1 MRHYDELLDRVLDN
15 TDLVL
20 LDIKQINDEK
30 HIPLTHVSNKYTL
43 EFARYL
49 ASRGQTMWIR
59 YVVVPTWSDDDES
72 AEGLGQFIAELG
84 SASRRWSCCPTTNLA
99 STSGTCWEIPTIWS
113 ASSPQQGDHGQG
125 PGHPWQVSPQREV
138 LRQEAARQRAASFIA
153 PAFATA
159 PSPTA
164 ASGEP
169 LMSEGQVAALLLWL
183 VLLAFSLNAS
193 LLRTLGAHPLYQHL
207 CLGGAIVLVPLWT
220 LRAGLHEG
228 LEIHFLGLTSLTLLL
243 GWRLALLAPC
253 LTLLLL
259 AYFGVIPWP
268 TSAGRPSS
276 ASPCRWPPAGCCFW
290 GAGPGCLATSS
301 STCSWRHFS
310 GALSI
315 SAKVL
320 ASALLMGVS
329 GTYSWHT
336 ISADYLSIWPL
347 LLFPEALLNG
357 MTMTLLAVY
366 RPHWVNTFFDRE
378 YLGR

>member
-1 MRHYDELLDRVLDN
+1 
-15 TDLVL
+15 
-20 LDIKQINDEK
+20 
-30 HIPLTHVSNKYTL
+30 
-43 EFARYL
+43 
-49 ASRGQTMWIR
+49 
-59 YVVVPTWSDDDES
+59 
-72 AEGLGQFIAELG
+72 
-84 SASRRWSCCPTTNLA
+84 
-99 STSGTCWEIPTIWS
+99 
-113 ASSPQQGDHGQG
+113 
-125 PGHPWQVSPQREV
+125 
-138 LRQEAARQRAASFIA
+138 
-153 PAFATA
+153 
-159 PSPTA
+159 
-164 ASGEP
+164 
-169 LMSEGQVAALLLWL
+169 MSEGQVAALPLWL

-259 AYFGVIPWP
+259 AYFGVIPLTDIGWQALIGVALP
-268 TSAGRPSS
+268 V
-276 ASPCRWPPAGCCFW
+276 
-290 GAGPGCLATSS
+290 ATSWLLFLG
-301 STCSWRHFS
+301 SWAWLPRHLFVYLFVAAFLG

-315 SAKVL
+315 SVKVI

>member
-1 MRHYDELLDRVLDN
+1 
-15 TDLVL
+15 
-20 LDIKQINDEK
+20 
-30 HIPLTHVSNKYTL
+30 
-43 EFARYL
+43 
-49 ASRGQTMWIR
+49 
-59 YVVVPTWSDDDES
+59 
-72 AEGLGQFIAELG
+72 
-84 SASRRWSCCPTTNLA
+84 
-99 STSGTCWEIPTIWS
+99 
-113 ASSPQQGDHGQG
+113 
-125 PGHPWQVSPQREV
+125 
-138 LRQEAARQRAASFIA
+138 
-153 PAFATA
+153 
-159 PSPTA
+159 
-164 ASGEP
+164 
-169 LMSEGQVAALLLWL
+169 MSEGQVAALLLWL

-259 AYFGVIPWP
+259 AYFGVIPIADIGWQALIGVALP
-268 TSAGRPSS
+268 V
-276 ASPCRWPPAGCCFW
+276 
-290 GAGPGCLATSS
+290 ATNWLLFLG
-301 STCSWRHFS
+301 SWAWLPRHLFVYLFVAAFLG

-315 SAKVL
+315 SAKVI

>member
-1 MRHYDELLDRVLDN
+1 
-15 TDLVL
+15 
-20 LDIKQINDEK
+20 
-30 HIPLTHVSNKYTL
+30 
-43 EFARYL
+43 
-49 ASRGQTMWIR
+49 
-59 YVVVPTWSDDDES
+59 
-72 AEGLGQFIAELG
+72 
-84 SASRRWSCCPTTNLA
+84 
-99 STSGTCWEIPTIWS
+99 
-113 ASSPQQGDHGQG
+113 
-125 PGHPWQVSPQREV
+125 
-138 LRQEAARQRAASFIA
+138 
-153 PAFATA
+153 
-159 PSPTA
+159 
-164 ASGEP
+164 
-169 LMSEGQVAALLLWL
+169 MSEGQVAALLLWL

-259 AYFGVIPWP
+259 AYFGVIPLADIGWQALIGVALP
-268 TSAGRPSS
+268 V
-276 ASPCRWPPAGCCFW
+276 
-290 GAGPGCLATSS
+290 ATSWLLFLG
-301 STCSWRHFS
+301 SWAWLPRHLFVYLFVAAFLG
-310 GALSI
+310 GAQSI
-315 SAKVL
+315 SAKVI

>member
-1 MRHYDELLDRVLDN
+1 
-15 TDLVL
+15 
-20 LDIKQINDEK
+20 
-30 HIPLTHVSNKYTL
+30 
-43 EFARYL
+43 
-49 ASRGQTMWIR
+49 
-59 YVVVPTWSDDDES
+59 
-72 AEGLGQFIAELG
+72 
-84 SASRRWSCCPTTNLA
+84 
-99 STSGTCWEIPTIWS
+99 
-113 ASSPQQGDHGQG
+113 
-125 PGHPWQVSPQREV
+125 
-138 LRQEAARQRAASFIA
+138 
-153 PAFATA
+153 
-159 PSPTA
+159 
-164 ASGEP
+164 
-169 LMSEGQVAALLLWL
+169 MSEGQVAALLLWL

-259 AYFGVIPWP
+259 AYFGVIPLADIGWQALIGVALP
-268 TSAGRPSS
+268 V
-276 ASPCRWPPAGCCFW
+276 
-290 GAGPGCLATSS
+290 ATSWLLFLG
-301 STCSWRHFS
+301 SWAWLPRHLFVYLFVAAFLG

-315 SAKVL
+315 SAKVI
-320 ASALLMGVS
+320 ASALLVGVS

>member
-1 MRHYDELLDRVLDN
+1 
-15 TDLVL
+15 
-20 LDIKQINDEK
+20 
-30 HIPLTHVSNKYTL
+30 
-43 EFARYL
+43 
-49 ASRGQTMWIR
+49 
-59 YVVVPTWSDDDES
+59 
-72 AEGLGQFIAELG
+72 
-84 SASRRWSCCPTTNLA
+84 
-99 STSGTCWEIPTIWS
+99 
-113 ASSPQQGDHGQG
+113 
-125 PGHPWQVSPQREV
+125 
-138 LRQEAARQRAASFIA
+138 
-153 PAFATA
+153 
-159 PSPTA
+159 
-164 ASGEP
+164 
-169 LMSEGQVAALLLWL
+169 MSEGQVAALLLWL

-253 LTLLLL
+253 LTLLIL
-259 AYFGVIPWP
+259 AYFGVIPLTDIGWQALISVALP
-268 TSAGRPSS
+268 V
-276 ASPCRWPPAGCCFW
+276 
-290 GAGPGCLATSS
+290 ATSWLLFLG
-301 STCSWRHFS
+301 SWAWLPRHLFVYLFVAAFLG

-315 SAKVL
+315 SAKVI

>member
-1 MRHYDELLDRVLDN
+1 
-15 TDLVL
+15 
-20 LDIKQINDEK
+20 
-30 HIPLTHVSNKYTL
+30 
-43 EFARYL
+43 
-49 ASRGQTMWIR
+49 
-59 YVVVPTWSDDDES
+59 
-72 AEGLGQFIAELG
+72 
-84 SASRRWSCCPTTNLA
+84 
-99 STSGTCWEIPTIWS
+99 
-113 ASSPQQGDHGQG
+113 
-125 PGHPWQVSPQREV
+125 
-138 LRQEAARQRAASFIA
+138 
-153 PAFATA
+153 
-159 PSPTA
+159 
-164 ASGEP
+164 
-169 LMSEGQVAALLLWL
+169 MSEGQVAALLLWL

-259 AYFGVIPWP
+259 AYFGVIPLADIGWQALIGVALP
-268 TSAGRPSS
+268 V
-276 ASPCRWPPAGCCFW
+276 
-290 GAGPGCLATSS
+290 ATSWLLFLG
-301 STCSWRHFS
+301 SWAWLPRHLFVYLFVAAFLG

-315 SAKVL
+315 SAKVI

-336 ISADYLSIWPL
+336 ISADYLSVWPL

-366 RPHWVNTFFDRE
+366 RPYWVNTFFDRE

>member
-1 MRHYDELLDRVLDN
+1 
-15 TDLVL
+15 
-20 LDIKQINDEK
+20 
-30 HIPLTHVSNKYTL
+30 
-43 EFARYL
+43 
-49 ASRGQTMWIR
+49 
-59 YVVVPTWSDDDES
+59 
-72 AEGLGQFIAELG
+72 
-84 SASRRWSCCPTTNLA
+84 
-99 STSGTCWEIPTIWS
+99 
-113 ASSPQQGDHGQG
+113 
-125 PGHPWQVSPQREV
+125 
-138 LRQEAARQRAASFIA
+138 
-153 PAFATA
+153 
-159 PSPTA
+159 
-164 ASGEP
+164 
-169 LMSEGQVAALLLWL
+169 MSEGQVAALLLWL

-253 LTLLLL
+253 LTLLIL
-259 AYFGVIPWP
+259 AYFGVIPLTDIGWQALIGVALP
-268 TSAGRPSS
+268 V
-276 ASPCRWPPAGCCFW
+276 
-290 GAGPGCLATSS
+290 ATSWLLFLG
-301 STCSWRHFS
+301 SWAWLPRHLFVYLFVAAFLG

-315 SAKVL
+315 SAKVI

-366 RPHWVNTFFDRE
+366 RPYWVNTFFDRE

>member
-1 MRHYDELLDRVLDN
+1 
-15 TDLVL
+15 
-20 LDIKQINDEK
+20 
-30 HIPLTHVSNKYTL
+30 
-43 EFARYL
+43 
-49 ASRGQTMWIR
+49 
-59 YVVVPTWSDDDES
+59 
-72 AEGLGQFIAELG
+72 
-84 SASRRWSCCPTTNLA
+84 
-99 STSGTCWEIPTIWS
+99 
-113 ASSPQQGDHGQG
+113 
-125 PGHPWQVSPQREV
+125 
-138 LRQEAARQRAASFIA
+138 
-153 PAFATA
+153 
-159 PSPTA
+159 
-164 ASGEP
+164 
-169 LMSEGQVAALLLWL
+169 MSEGQVAALLLWL
-183 VLLAFSLNAS
+183 VLLAFSLNAP

-259 AYFGVIPWP
+259 AYFGVIPLADIGWQALIGVALP
-268 TSAGRPSS
+268 V
-276 ASPCRWPPAGCCFW
+276 
-290 GAGPGCLATSS
+290 ATSWLLFLG
-301 STCSWRHFS
+301 SWAWLPRHLFVYLFVAAFLG

-315 SAKVL
+315 SAKVI

>member
-1 MRHYDELLDRVLDN
+1 
-15 TDLVL
+15 
-20 LDIKQINDEK
+20 
-30 HIPLTHVSNKYTL
+30 
-43 EFARYL
+43 
-49 ASRGQTMWIR
+49 
-59 YVVVPTWSDDDES
+59 
-72 AEGLGQFIAELG
+72 
-84 SASRRWSCCPTTNLA
+84 
-99 STSGTCWEIPTIWS
+99 
-113 ASSPQQGDHGQG
+113 
-125 PGHPWQVSPQREV
+125 
-138 LRQEAARQRAASFIA
+138 
-153 PAFATA
+153 
-159 PSPTA
+159 
-164 ASGEP
+164 
-169 LMSEGQVAALLLWL
+169 MSEGQVAALLLWL

-259 AYFGVIPWP
+259 AYFGVIPLADIGWQALIGVALP
-268 TSAGRPSS
+268 V
-276 ASPCRWPPAGCCFW
+276 
-290 GAGPGCLATSS
+290 ATSWLLFLG
-301 STCSWRHFS
+301 SWAWLPRHLFVYLFVAAFLG

-315 SAKVL
+315 SAKVI

-366 RPHWVNTFFDRE
+366 RPHWVNTFFDWE

>member
-1 MRHYDELLDRVLDN
+1 
-15 TDLVL
+15 
-20 LDIKQINDEK
+20 
-30 HIPLTHVSNKYTL
+30 
-43 EFARYL
+43 
-49 ASRGQTMWIR
+49 
-59 YVVVPTWSDDDES
+59 
-72 AEGLGQFIAELG
+72 
-84 SASRRWSCCPTTNLA
+84 
-99 STSGTCWEIPTIWS
+99 
-113 ASSPQQGDHGQG
+113 
-125 PGHPWQVSPQREV
+125 
-138 LRQEAARQRAASFIA
+138 
-153 PAFATA
+153 
-159 PSPTA
+159 
-164 ASGEP
+164 
-169 LMSEGQVAALLLWL
+169 MSEGQVAALLLWL

-259 AYFGVIPWP
+259 AYFGVIPLTDIGWQALIGVALP
-268 TSAGRPSS
+268 V
-276 ASPCRWPPAGCCFW
+276 
-290 GAGPGCLATSS
+290 ATSWLLFLG
-301 STCSWRHFS
+301 SWAWLPRHLFVYLFVAAFLG

-315 SAKVL
+315 SAKVI

>member
-1 MRHYDELLDRVLDN
+1 
-15 TDLVL
+15 
-20 LDIKQINDEK
+20 
-30 HIPLTHVSNKYTL
+30 
-43 EFARYL
+43 
-49 ASRGQTMWIR
+49 
-59 YVVVPTWSDDDES
+59 
-72 AEGLGQFIAELG
+72 
-84 SASRRWSCCPTTNLA
+84 
-99 STSGTCWEIPTIWS
+99 
-113 ASSPQQGDHGQG
+113 
-125 PGHPWQVSPQREV
+125 
-138 LRQEAARQRAASFIA
+138 
-153 PAFATA
+153 
-159 PSPTA
+159 
-164 ASGEP
+164 
-169 LMSEGQVAALLLWL
+169 MSEGQVAALLLWL

-259 AYFGVIPWP
+259 AYFGVIPLADIGWQALIGVALP
-268 TSAGRPSS
+268 V
-276 ASPCRWPPAGCCFW
+276 
-290 GAGPGCLATSS
+290 ATSWLLFLG
-301 STCSWRHFS
+301 SWAWLPRHLFVYLFVAAFLG

-315 SAKVL
+315 SAKVI
-320 ASALLMGVS
+320 ANALLMGVS

>member
-1 MRHYDELLDRVLDN
+1 
-15 TDLVL
+15 
-20 LDIKQINDEK
+20 
-30 HIPLTHVSNKYTL
+30 
-43 EFARYL
+43 
-49 ASRGQTMWIR
+49 
-59 YVVVPTWSDDDES
+59 
-72 AEGLGQFIAELG
+72 
-84 SASRRWSCCPTTNLA
+84 
-99 STSGTCWEIPTIWS
+99 
-113 ASSPQQGDHGQG
+113 
-125 PGHPWQVSPQREV
+125 
-138 LRQEAARQRAASFIA
+138 
-153 PAFATA
+153 
-159 PSPTA
+159 
-164 ASGEP
+164 
-169 LMSEGQVAALLLWL
+169 MSEGQVAALLLWL

-220 LRAGLHEG
+220 LRTGLHEG

-253 LTLLLL
+253 LTLLIL
-259 AYFGVIPWP
+259 AYFGVIPLTDIGWQALIGVALP
-268 TSAGRPSS
+268 V
-276 ASPCRWPPAGCCFW
+276 
-290 GAGPGCLATSS
+290 ATSWLLFLG
-301 STCSWRHFS
+301 SWAWLPRHLFVYLFVAAFLG

-315 SAKVL
+315 SAKVI

>member
-1 MRHYDELLDRVLDN
+1 
-15 TDLVL
+15 
-20 LDIKQINDEK
+20 
-30 HIPLTHVSNKYTL
+30 
-43 EFARYL
+43 
-49 ASRGQTMWIR
+49 
-59 YVVVPTWSDDDES
+59 
-72 AEGLGQFIAELG
+72 
-84 SASRRWSCCPTTNLA
+84 
-99 STSGTCWEIPTIWS
+99 
-113 ASSPQQGDHGQG
+113 
-125 PGHPWQVSPQREV
+125 
-138 LRQEAARQRAASFIA
+138 
-153 PAFATA
+153 
-159 PSPTA
+159 
-164 ASGEP
+164 
-169 LMSEGQVAALLLWL
+169 MSEGQVAALLLWL

-228 LEIHFLGLTSLTLLL
+228 LEIHFLGLTTLTLLL

-253 LTLLLL
+253 LTLLIL
-259 AYFGVIPWP
+259 AYFGVIPLTDIGWQALIGVALP
-268 TSAGRPSS
+268 V
-276 ASPCRWPPAGCCFW
+276 
-290 GAGPGCLATSS
+290 ATSWLLFLG
-301 STCSWRHFS
+301 SWAWLPRHLFVYLFVAAFLG

-315 SAKVL
+315 SAKVI

>member
-1 MRHYDELLDRVLDN
+1 
-15 TDLVL
+15 
-20 LDIKQINDEK
+20 
-30 HIPLTHVSNKYTL
+30 
-43 EFARYL
+43 
-49 ASRGQTMWIR
+49 
-59 YVVVPTWSDDDES
+59 
-72 AEGLGQFIAELG
+72 
-84 SASRRWSCCPTTNLA
+84 
-99 STSGTCWEIPTIWS
+99 
-113 ASSPQQGDHGQG
+113 
-125 PGHPWQVSPQREV
+125 
-138 LRQEAARQRAASFIA
+138 
-153 PAFATA
+153 
-159 PSPTA
+159 
-164 ASGEP
+164 
-169 LMSEGQVAALLLWL
+169 MSEGQVAALLLWL

-193 LLRTLGAHPLYQHL
+193 LLRTLGTHPLYQHL

-253 LTLLLL
+253 LTLLIL
-259 AYFGVIPWP
+259 AYFGVIPLADIGWQALIGVALP
-268 TSAGRPSS
+268 V
-276 ASPCRWPPAGCCFW
+276 
-290 GAGPGCLATSS
+290 ATSWLLFLG
-301 STCSWRHFS
+301 SWAWLPRHLFVYLFVAAFLG

-315 SAKVL
+315 SAKVI